1 MPLVVDCCSLVHA
14 KAMRGLEHPPLDLLG
29 SLAARGAGLVCT
41 PAVRGELE
49 ASSLRETLAGWRSRG
64 LIVEEQPRLTERK
77 EVLNQLRR
85 SDCQP
90 GRNDVG
96 LVVIAR
102 RLRAPLLTHDA
113 AASVL
118 AMRCGVMV
126 LDLADV
132 AVWAVRAGVCTLAEV
147 NSAWGSLTGYPWP
160 GPSGPLWLGSLE
172 KTVDVRPKLGQVLD
186 ELMAW
191 LA

>member
-29 SLAARGAGLVCT
+29 SLAARGARLVCT
-41 PAVRGELE
+41 TAVLGELD
-49 ASSLRETLAGWRSRG
+49 ASSLRETLSTWRIDGW
-64 LIVEEQPRLTERK
+64 LVEEAPRSTERK

-85 SDCQP
+85 ADCQP

-118 AMRCGVMV
+118 AMRCGVTV
-126 LDLADV
+126 LDLVDV
-132 AVWAVRAGVCTLAEV
+132 AVWAVRAGVCTLGEV
-147 NSAWGSLTGYPWP
+147 NRAWGSLAGYPWP
-160 GPSGPLWLGSLE
+160 GPRDPWQGSLE
-172 KTVDVRPKLGQVLD
+172 KTVELRPKLDRVVD

-191 LA
+191 LQ